1 MLYICSLLIVFIRRE
16 LFHYTYKNTK
26 IEEKSIKKPVV
37 IENKMSGIQM
47 KNSHFYYLCHGLIIL
62 TIVLSKLIVIPLI
75 LQMFLYTFITI
86 YVGSHDSLKQ
96 LEIDEKT
103 GERKYKSDNISKH
116 DAILFPIIGSAALLT
131 LYCAYKFL
139 DPYYVNFLLTIYL
152 TFAGVLSLKGVVS
165 NILTPVFPNIFKQDE
180 YVKNIKMPKFIQKEP
195 FVFNTNKG
203 EIGCFIVCFFIGLHW
218 IIYKGFVIHNVL
230 AVSFCFQA
238 ISLVVLSNFF
248 IGFLLLGG
256 LFVYDIFW
264 VFGNDVM
271 ITVAK
276 SFEAPIKLLFPI
288 SKDPVHYSM
297 LGLGDIIIPG
307 IVMSLCLRFDY
318 YLFKNKKCKGNAKN
332 TFYSVNIH
340 ESFAKHYF
348 YTITVL
354 YQLGLIMTYCMMFY
368 FQHPQP
374 ALLYLVPAC
383 LLAILGCSV
392 FKKEFSV
399 MLKYQELTDKDEKKD
414 KKKIEDE
421 KTTKVTD
428 AKGKKE
434 VTAELSKDK

>member
-1 MLYICSLLIVFIRRE
+1 MQI
-16 LFHYTYKNTK
+16 
-26 IEEKSIKKPVV
+26 
-37 IENKMSGIQM
+37 
-47 KNSHFYYLCHGLIIL
+47 KNSHLYYLCHGLILL
-62 TIVLSKLIVIPLI
+62 TIILSKYIIIPLI

-96 LEIDEKT
+96 LEIDENT
-103 GERKYKSDNISKH
+103 GEKKYKSDNITKH

-152 TFAGVLSLKGVVS
+152 TFAGVFSLEGAVS
-165 NILTPVFPNIFKQDE
+165 NVLTPFFPNFFKQDE
-180 YVKNIKMPKFIQKEP
+180 YVKSFKLPKFIHKEP
-195 FVFNTNKG
+195 IVFNTNKG
-203 EIGCFIVCFFIGLHW
+203 SIVCFIVCFFIGLHW
-218 IIYKGFVIHNVL
+218 IIYKGFIIHNIL

-248 IGFLLLGG
+248 IGLLLLCG

-271 ITVAK
+271 VTVAK
-276 SFEAPIKLLFPI
+276 SFEAPIKLLFPV
-288 SKDPVHYSM
+288 SKDPLHYSM

-318 YLFKNKKCKGNAKN
+318 YLFKYKKCKGNVKEM
-332 TFYSVNIH
+332 FRSVNIH
-340 ESFAKHYF
+340 ENFSKPYF
-348 YTITVL
+348 FSISVL
-354 YQLGLIMTYCMMFY
+354 YQLGLIVTYCMMFY

-383 LLAILGCSV
+383 ILAIFGCSTY
-392 FKKEFSV
+392 KKEFKA
-399 MLKYQELTDKDEKKD
+399 MIKYQELTDKPQKKESKVGD
-414 KKKIEDE
+414 KSTVVSDSTAE
-421 KTTKVTD
+421 
-428 AKGKKE
+428 KE
-434 VTAELSKDK
+434 VTAEISKDK